1 MDKQV
6 KIMLELYEQ
15 FEKAKKNELMEM
27 SEQDLFNLISEAY
40 EKAGFPEDEDTT
52 GFGLWAAGTYEQ
64 IQGGCYNSLK
74 EIMDEIYDLIQ
85 NDKESFR
92 DDHGG
97 YFDIDEYY
105 DSIDFE
111 ERFAGIDDPEE
122 QTEEVRRII
131 DYAIQHKIPGYIEW
145 LCEDICEYL
154 SNKDWFVGDLSN
166 LY

>member
-1 MDKQV
+1 MDTQV
-6 KIMLELYEQ
+6 KKMLDLNEK
-15 FEKAKKNELMEM
+15 FENEKKNELLKM
-27 SEQDLFNLISEAY
+27 SESDLFDLISEAY
-40 EKAGFPEDEDTT
+40 QKAGFPEEEDTT

-97 YFDIDEYY
+97 YFDLDEYY

-122 QTEEVRRII
+122 QTEEVVGIVY
-131 DYAIQHKIPGYIEW
+131 YAIQHKIPGCIQSFKDDLIEYFG
-145 LCEDICEYL
+145 D
-154 SNKDWFVGDLSN
+154 KDWFFGDLTN
-166 LY
+166 L